1 MNTLLVRTLLAFLAA
16 LLILLGIMSL
26 ILFWGFQ
33 RSLETWSRSRRG
45 AIEELV
51 TERLGG
57 EENTISVDSSLFI
70 YDASK

>member
-26 ILFWGFQ
+26 VLFWGFQ

-51 TERLGG
+51 AERLGRG
-57 EENTISVDSSLFI
+57 K
-70 YDASK
+70 YDIRR